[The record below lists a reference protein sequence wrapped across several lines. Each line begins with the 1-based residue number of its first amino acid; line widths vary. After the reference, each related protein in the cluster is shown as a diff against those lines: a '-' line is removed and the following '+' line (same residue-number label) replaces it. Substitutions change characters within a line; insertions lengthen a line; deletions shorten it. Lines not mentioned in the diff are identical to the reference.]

1 MHNYISSSIKET
13 SWKSLE
19 GSTMS
24 LTASIGACREAWGIK
39 MYEEGGYIDMNVR
52 GGSGEETA
60 SLETVQFRDAQTFKR
75 GENLIVFK

>member
-1 MHNYISSSIKET
+1 
-13 SWKSLE
+13 
-19 GSTMS
+19 
-24 LTASIGACREAWGIK
+24 